1 MSNPISLNENAVR
14 EVLARAVEL
23 EREHGGALT
32 EAQVREI
39 ARELSIPG
47 AAIDQALTEYRNG
60 ASNRN
65 AARASPRSSRSR
77 VILAAMVG
85 IAIIGLALAWVTLR
99 SVP

>member
-14 EVLARAVEL
+14 EVLARAVQL
-23 EREHGGALT
+23 EREHGSALT
-32 EAQVREI
+32 EAQIREI
-39 ARELSIPG
+39 ACELSIPR

-77 VILAAMVG
+77 VVLAVMVG
-85 IAIIGLALAWVTLR
+85 IAIIGLALAWITLR
-99 SVP
+99 IVP